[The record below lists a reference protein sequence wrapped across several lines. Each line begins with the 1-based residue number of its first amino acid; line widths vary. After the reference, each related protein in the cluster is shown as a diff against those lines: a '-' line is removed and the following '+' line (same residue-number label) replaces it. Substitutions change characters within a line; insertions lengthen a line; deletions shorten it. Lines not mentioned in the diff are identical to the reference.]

1 MVLKEVLQKHKIP
14 LPEDYDERM
23 ELLVSALRRSPN
35 YNEKLKAFKRRKVG
49 GGADEGEDW
58 LGPKLTGF
66 VDVLT
71 SPAARGVLM
80 SVFAVVFFLKYLEA
94 TPLFGSILSATLD
107 LMVMGGK
114 MMVKTVQKVLPPAYG
129 LIPLPYAAMVGLASA
144 ALFGMLIWPII
155 GVVSFSRGDF
165 TAAIE
170 SFIRV
175 IPPPMGDSIADL
187 FLEGNRTVARLDE
200 KRVKLMDDLS
210 SAFTMLSETAGSISE
225 QAEEGFQNLSK
236 SIQEVPKPTMPTIPS
251 VTIPTIPKPTLPTMP
266 TIPKPVTA
274 GKRHRFSRRVRKNKK
289 WRTQR
294 SKFVRH

>member
-1 MVLKEVLQKHKIP
+1 
-14 LPEDYDERM
+14 M
-23 ELLVSALRRSPN
+23 ELLISALRRSPN

-49 GGADEGEDW
+49 GAAATGEDW

-66 VDVLT
+66 VDVIT

-80 SVFAVVFFLKYLEA
+80 SVFAVVFFLKYLES

-114 MMVKTVQKVLPPAYG
+114 MTVKSVQKTLPPLIG
-129 LIPLPYAAMVGLASA
+129 LIPLPYTSMLGLAAA

-155 GVVSFSRGDF
+155 GLVSLSRGDF

-175 IPPPMGDSIADL
+175 IPPPMGDIIADL
-187 FLEGNRTVARLDE
+187 FLEGNRAVARLDE
-200 KRVKLMDDLS
+200 KRKKLTDDLVN
-210 SAFTMLSETAGSISE
+210 AFTMLAEMASSISK
-225 QAEEGFQNLSK
+225 QAQEGFQELTK
-236 SIQEVPKPTMPTIPS
+236 SIQEVPKPTMPTIPKPT
-251 VTIPTIPKPTLPTMP
+251 VPTIPN
-266 TIPKPVTA
+266 PVTA

-294 SKFVRH
+294 NKFARH

>member
-1 MVLKEVLQKHKIP
+1 
-14 LPEDYDERM
+14 M
-23 ELLVSALRRSPN
+23 ELLISALRRSPN

-49 GGADEGEDW
+49 GAAATGEDW

-66 VDVLT
+66 VDVIT

-80 SVFAVVFFLKYLEA
+80 SVFAVVFFLKYLES

-114 MMVKTVQKVLPPAYG
+114 MTVKSVQKTLPPLIG
-129 LIPLPYAAMVGLASA
+129 LIPLPYTSMLGLAAA

-155 GVVSFSRGDF
+155 GLVSLSRGDF

-175 IPPPMGDSIADL
+175 IPPPMGDIIADL
-187 FLEGNRTVARLDE
+187 FLEGNRAVARLDE
-200 KRVKLMDDLS
+200 KRKKLTDDLS
-210 SAFTMLSETAGSISE
+210 NAFTMLSETAGSISE

-236 SIQEVPKPTMPTIPS
+236 SIQEVPKPTMPTM
-251 VTIPTIPKPTLPTMP
+251 PTIPKPTMPTMPTMP
-266 TIPKPVTA
+266 TIPKPTMPTPTTA

-294 SKFVRH
+294 NKFARH

>member
-1 MVLKEVLQKHKIP
+1 MVLKDVLQKHKIP

-35 YNEKLKAFKRRKVG
+35 YNEKLKAFKKRKVG
-49 GGADEGEDW
+49 GAAATGEDW

-66 VDVLT
+66 VDVMT

-80 SVFAVVFFLKYLEA
+80 SVFAVVFFLKYLES
-94 TPLFGSILSATLD
+94 TPLFGSILGATLD
-107 LMVMGGK
+107 LMTMGGK
-114 MMVKTVQKVLPPAYG
+114 MMVKSVQKTLPPLIG
-129 LIPLPYAAMVGLASA
+129 LIPLPYTSMAGLALA

-155 GVVSFSRGDF
+155 GLVSLSRGDF

-175 IPPPMGDSIADL
+175 IPPPMGDIIADL
-187 FLEGNRTVARLDE
+187 FLEGNRAVARLDE
-200 KRVKLMDDLS
+200 KRQKVTADLAN
-210 SAFTMLSETAGSISE
+210 AFTMLSEMASSISE
-225 QAEEGFQNLSK
+225 QAQQGFQDLSK
-236 SIQEVPKPTMPTIPS
+236 SIQEVPKPTMPTM
-251 VTIPTIPKPTLPTMP
+251 PTIPKPTMPTLPTMP
-266 TIPKPVTA
+266 TMPTPTTA

-294 SKFVRH
+294 NKFARH